1 MKLPNTSLA
10 SVAIR
15 DLSGGMVS
23 NAYGVMLPDNV
34 CSRSVNLIFDKMGG
48 ASTRLG
54 TAVLGSAISPGNAC
68 QGLGQLFNS
77 SGSLNFAV
85 AAFNGTNFSWNGSL
99 WAGIGGGM
107 TGARVRYATFADLLF
122 RVGGGSAPAS
132 WNGSG
137 SFGSS
142 GLSGV
147 PTSSANFIEVYQSR
161 LYLSGDSSH
170 PDRLYFSD
178 VISSS
183 GTISWSA
190 TNFVDVNPDDNGNI
204 TALKKAGTLL
214 YVLKDNGTYRWN
226 GSSTDPDKIFEV
238 GTTSQES
245 VQESQGVLFFF
256 NPQGIYATDGSMP
269 VWLSKPVDDWIR
281 GMSPSYY
288 SQVSAV
294 CDNDHYYCNIGSVTL
309 KDRSFSNVW
318 LVYTIST
325 KGWAVYSFADNFRQL
340 IQFKDS
346 FGGYSIIGGDSSGN
360 VQTIFS
366 GTTDNG
372 SAISFEYNKEFEF
385 GSRGTTK
392 EAHELVVYMDNGTGT
407 QAYVQPDDMAPV
419 IAGEVKGKVSI
430 FDSFSAKGNYLTLK
444 LRGTV
449 SGDPV
454 NFMGYEWTGVNN
466 LGYVKPLV

>member
-1 MKLPNTSLA
+1 MLGA
-10 SVAIR
+10 A
-15 DLSGGMVS
+15 VS
-23 NAYGVMLPDNV
+23 PAQP
-34 CSRSVNLIFDKMGG
+34 
-48 ASTRLG
+48 
-54 TAVLGSAISPGNAC
+54 C

-85 AAFNGTNFSWNGSL
+85 AAFNGTNYAWDGAT
-99 WAGIGGGM
+99 WTGIGGGM
-107 TGARVRYATFADLLF
+107 TGARVRYTTFNDLLF
-122 RVGGGSAPAS
+122 RVGGGVDPAS
-132 WNGSG
+132 WPGSG
-137 SFGSS
+137 AFGTT

-147 PTSSANFIEVYQSR
+147 PTSSANFIELYQVS
-161 LYLSGDSSH
+161 LYLAGDINH

-178 VISSS
+178 PITSGGVIN
-183 GTISWSA
+183 WQA

-214 YVLKDNGTYRWN
+214 YVFKDNGTYRWN
-226 GSSTDPDKIFEV
+226 GTSTDPDKIFEV

-269 VWLSKPVDDWIR
+269 VWLSKTVDDWIK

-288 SQVSAV
+288 SQVSGV
-294 CDNDHYYCNIGSVTL
+294 CDADHYYCNIGDVTL
-309 KDRSFSNVW
+309 HDRSFSNVW

-325 KGWAVYSFADNFRQL
+325 KSMAVYSFGNNFYQL
-340 IQFKDS
+340 TQFKDS
-346 FGGYSIIGGDSSGN
+346 FGGYSIIGGDSLGN
-360 VQTIFS
+360 VQTIFK

-372 SAISFEYNKEFEF
+372 AAISFEYNKEFEF

-392 EAHELVVYMDNGTGT
+392 EAHELVVFMDNGAGT
-407 QAYVQPDDMAPV
+407 QVYVQPEEIAPV
-419 IAGEVKGKVSI
+419 FAGEIKGKVTI

-444 LRGTV
+444 IRGTV
-449 SGDPV
+449 SGDSI